1 MGEHPNVAIFRQ
13 AMEAFNAGD
22 SAGFVDSLAADVVW
36 HQIDGGTLD
45 GRDAVMASMSG
56 FADIDFTGEVHDVV
70 ANDDHLIGLI
80 NAHVKVGDQEISY
93 RTAEIM
99 HMSDGK
105 ITERWAFS
113 DDPQAIVEFFSQL
126 EG

>member
-36 HQIDGGTLD
+36 HQIDGGTLN

-105 ITERWAFS
+105 ITQRWAFS

>member
-36 HQIDGGTLD
+36 HQIDGRTLD

-80 NAHVKVGDQEISY
+80 NAHVKVGDQEINY
-93 RTAEIM
+93 RTAEIL

>member
-36 HQIDGGTLD
+36 HQIDGRTLD

>member
-36 HQIDGGTLD
+36 HQIDGGTLN

-93 RTAEIM
+93 RTAEII

>member
-36 HQIDGGTLD
+36 HQIDGGTLN

>member
-36 HQIDGGTLD
+36 HQIDGRTLD

-93 RTAEIM
+93 RTAEII

>member
-1 MGEHPNVAIFRQ
+1 M
-13 AMEAFNAGD
+13 
-22 SAGFVDSLAADVVW
+22 
-36 HQIDGGTLD
+36 
-45 GRDAVMASMSG
+45 
-56 FADIDFTGEVHDVV
+56 V

>member
-1 MGEHPNVAIFRQ
+1 
-13 AMEAFNAGD
+13 MEAFNAGD

-36 HQIDGGTLD
+36 HQIDGRTLD

>member
-36 HQIDGGTLD
+36 HQIDGRTLD

-105 ITERWAFS
+105 ITERWAFP
-113 DDPQAIVEFFSQL
+113 DDPQAIVEFFSQV

>member
-1 MGEHPNVAIFRQ
+1 
-13 AMEAFNAGD
+13 MEAFNAGD

-36 HQIDGGTLD
+36 HQIDGGTLN

>member
-22 SAGFVDSLAADVVW
+22 SAGFVNSLAADVVW

-93 RTAEIM
+93 RTAEII
-99 HMSDGK
+99 HMRDGK